1 MNRESSRRFLWKLA
15 YWTVNTILVLSAIL
29 VFFGILGPLIAE
41 YDLDYHSILAALF
54 IMIGSIIVLVGI
66 KKPAYLV
73 KPILSKE
80 SVEDARGPDTI
91 GFTILG
97 VAFWIGGLTYRLT
110 GKVETLVI
118 SFLLGVL
125 ISFLRVFFRGR

>member
-1 MNRESSRRFLWKLA
+1 MKTDSSRLFLWRLA

-29 VFFGILGPLIAE
+29 VCFGILGPLITE
-41 YDLDYHSILAALF
+41 YEFDYRSILAAVF
-54 IMIGSIIVLVGI
+54 IMIGSIIVLVAI

-73 KPILSKE
+73 RPILSRDG
-80 SVEDARGPDTI
+80 VENSRGPDTI

-97 VAFWIGGLTYRLT
+97 VAFWIGGLTYRFT

-118 SFLLGVL
+118 FFLLGVL
-125 ISFLRVFFRGR
+125 ISFLRIFFRGR